1 MWNNKKSTYRRHLS
15 VILLLLI
22 AVRVVP
28 FGLLHY
34 HNGYFASFE
43 AGASI
48 PPSFENNADSQV
60 KDSSGPCSI
69 HQLIDLI
76 NNGFQLGTTLQIINV
91 AIYKDNINL
100 YTEDRLEIISVYI
113 LNKGSPIPA

>member
-1 MWNNKKSTYRRHLS
+1 MWNNRKSTYRQHLS

-34 HNGYFASFE
+34 HNGNFANFE
-43 AGASI
+43 ASASTLS
-48 PPSFENNADSQV
+48 SFENNADSQV

-69 HQLIDLI
+69 HQLIDII
-76 NNGFQLGTTLQIINV
+76 NNGFQLGTILQIINV
-91 AIYKDNINL
+91 AIYNDNINL
-100 YTEDRLEIISVYI
+100 YTEHRLEVISVYI
-113 LNKGSPIPA
+113 LNKGSPKLS

>member
-1 MWNNKKSTYRRHLS
+1 MWNNRKSNYRRHLS

-34 HNGYFASFE
+34 HNGNFASFE
-43 AGASI
+43 QNASI
-48 PPSFENNADSQV
+48 TSNFEKNAESQV
-60 KDSSGPCSI
+60 KESSGPCSI

-76 NNGFQLGTTLQIINV
+76 NNGFQVGTILQFLNE
-91 AIYKDNINL
+91 AIYNDNINL
-100 YTEDRLEIISVYI
+100 YTEYRLEVISVYI
-113 LNKGSPIPA
+113 LNKGSPLLA